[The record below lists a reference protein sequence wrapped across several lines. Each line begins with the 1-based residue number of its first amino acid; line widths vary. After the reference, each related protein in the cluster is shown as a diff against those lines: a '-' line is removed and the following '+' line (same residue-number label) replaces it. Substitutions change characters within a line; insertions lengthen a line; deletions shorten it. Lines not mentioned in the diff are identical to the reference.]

1 MILAYDRIVHE
12 MIFLIGFVVA
22 LAVGLT
28 GVGAGSITAP
38 VLILLFGCTPTEAVG
53 TSLVYAA
60 VIKLAVAPI
69 YFWRKQVNLRVL
81 ALLSLGGVP
90 GVLAGVILIG
100 ALDTERYQHLL
111 LLLIGATVAI
121 LALFSL
127 YRAVPKHG
135 PTVGRDR
142 PRWLP
147 WIAAAIGTE
156 VGFSSAG
163 TGALGSLVLLHLTS
177 LEPAEVVGTSILF
190 GLILSLIGGAFHLS
204 AGHYNGAILWQ
215 LLAGGLA
222 GVFAGA
228 NLSAVLPARPLRI
241 ALSACLSGLGLQLCW
256 KAFA

>member
-1 MILAYDRIVHE
+1 

-22 LAVGLT
+22 MAVGLT

-38 VLILLFGCTPTEAVG
+38 VLILLFGTTPADAVG

-60 VIKLAVAPI
+60 VIKLAVSPV
-69 YFWRKQVNLRVL
+69 YFWRKQVSLRVL
-81 ALLSLGGVP
+81 GLLCGGGVP
-90 GVLAGVILIG
+90 GVLAGVILIDM
-100 ALDTERYQHLL
+100 LDGKRYQNLL
-111 LLLIGATVAI
+111 LMLIGFTVAI
-121 LALFSL
+121 MALFSL
-127 YRAVPKHG
+127 YRALSKSA

-142 PRWLP
+142 PFWLP
-147 WIAAAIGTE
+147 WIAAVIGAE

-177 LEPAEVVGTSILF
+177 LEPAQVVGTSILF
-190 GLILSLIGGAFHLS
+190 GLILSLIGGGFHLS
-204 AGHYNGAILWQ
+204 SGHYNGTILWQ
-215 LLAGGLA
+215 LLAGGLV